1 MPGDDSAVSATAPGT
16 PGAGAGRPVGRSAV
30 RRRVRRLIDGGLLLQ
45 GGVQGSPVLR
55 LFARWVRRPL
65 LPAVRLWRRNIQ
77 LKVVATTLLMSLGV
91 VLLLGFVV
99 IGQVRNGL
107 LDAKVKGAESQATG
121 GFRVAETLARSAGEG
136 TSDGNA
142 RDGLPRQN
150 SAIWLNDLVQQMSAS
165 GQGAFHVVTLNP
177 PGEGGNVS
185 ARAPRGS
192 GNVDAPAS
200 VPLTLREGVDDNT
213 GPSRSYTRIIYSD
226 GRPSQ
231 PGLAIGTQ
239 LSTPQSD
246 RYELYYLFPLAQ
258 EEKSLSLV
266 KTTLATAGLFVV
278 VLLGAIAWLV
288 VRQVVTPVRM
298 AAGIAERLS
307 AGRLQER
314 MKVTGEDDIARL
326 GEAFNKMAQNLQL
339 KIQQLEAL
347 SRMQRRFVSDV
358 SHELR
363 TPLTTVRMAA
373 DVIHEARVDFDPVTA
388 RSAELL
394 ADQLDRFESLL
405 ADLLEISRFDAG
417 AAALEAEPIDLREV
431 VRRVVGGA
439 EPLAE
444 RKGTRIRVVGDQQPV
459 IAEADTRRVERVL
472 RNLVVNAVE
481 HGEGRDVVVRLA
493 TAGGAVAVA
502 VRDYGVGL
510 KPGEA
515 TRVFSRFWRA
525 DPARARTTGGTGLGL
540 SIALEDARL
549 HGGWLQAWGEP
560 GGGSQFRLTLPR
572 TADEA
577 LRGSPIPLEPED
589 SRRNRDA
596 AQGPPPPPAD
606 GSAVT
611 VPAQLSAAARA
622 VPAPATG
629 RRDPAAGLHS
639 RPGAPRSAAST
650 VPPRAGGPGRS
661 PLPQQ
666 GGSTTGTTPVV
677 DPAALPSNGSRVV
690 PRRDGTGPASATH
703 GEATEDVTTLCGP
716 GTTSGARRPH
726 TPGDGTGPAAAP
738 DTGARDGRGVR
749 KGHGDGRDDGRGAG
763 RGAGDVDGDVG
774 EDVDGRDDGS
784 GHEHVGGHGDR
795 HVGGRRDLGGR
806 VDADRH
812 RGGDRSAG
820 GDRGT
825 GGAGD
830 RTGAPGTSAALT
842 GTTGDRPGNEREEPR
857 G

>member
-1 MPGDDSAVSATAPGT
+1 MSPTGHTSRF
-16 PGAGAGRPVGRSAV
+16 GRLV
-30 RRRVRRLIDGGLLLQ
+30 DGGLLLQ
-45 GGVQGSPVLR
+45 DGVQGSPALR
-55 LFARWVRRPL
+55 LFSRWVRRPL
-65 LPAVRLWRRNIQ
+65 LPVMRLWRRNIQ
-77 LKVVATTLLMSLGV
+77 LRVVAGTLIMSLGV

-107 LDAKVKGAESQATG
+107 LDAKEKAAQIQATG
-121 GFRVAETLARSAGEG
+121 GFEAARA
-136 TSDGNA
+136 NA
-142 RDGLPRQN
+142 ADSQGADRGAANGGAQKNAVQWR
-150 SAIWLNDLVQQMSAS
+150 SDLVTQLSS
-165 GQGAFHVVTLNP
+165 GGQSAFHVVALAAGSDAGRGRGP
-177 PGEGGNVS
+177 
-185 ARAPRGS
+185 RAS
-192 GNVDAPAS
+192 GYVEALDS
-200 VPLTLREGVDDNT
+200 VPDELRGQVDRGDGAYQSFSRIVYSRGAGEPVAGLVIGKRLTDINND
-213 GPSRSYTRIIYSD
+213 PY
-226 GRPSQ
+226 Q
-231 PGLAIGTQ
+231 
-239 LSTPQSD
+239 
-246 RYELYYLFPLAQ
+246 LYYLFPLTQ

-266 KTTLATAGLFVV
+266 KGTLATAGLFVV

-339 KIQQLEAL
+339 KIQQLEDL

-417 AAALEAEPIDLREV
+417 AAALEAEPTDLRDV

-439 EPLAE
+439 APLAE
-444 RKGTRIRVVGDQQPV
+444 AKGSRIRTVGDEQPV
-459 IAEADTRRVERVL
+459 VAEADARRVERVL

-481 HGEGRDVVVRLA
+481 HGDGKDVVVRLGA
-493 TAGGAVAVA
+493 AGGAVAVA

-515 TRVFSRFWRA
+515 TRVFNRFWRA

-589 SRRNRDA
+589 SRRSRGLSDA
-596 AQGPPPPPAD
+596 GLPSGGGEKQA
-606 GSAVT
+606 T
-611 VPAQLSAAARA
+611 VPVQPAGDRGP
-622 VPAPATG
+622 VP
-629 RRDPAAGLHS
+629 
-639 RPGAPRSAAST
+639 
-650 VPPRAGGPGRS
+650 VPPTAPSLQVS
-661 PLPQQ
+661 P
-666 GGSTTGTTPVV
+666 SA
-677 DPAALPSNGSRVV
+677 DPTALPGSGARVV
-690 PRRDGTGPASATH
+690 PRQAGEPDAPAGGTARSGIHSTASGTGTDGVRARPDVAAPARAAESPRVLEKSDAAAEEARAEAEVEPE
-703 GEATEDVTTLCGP
+703 GEAT
-716 GTTSGARRPH
+716 R
-726 TPGDGTGPAAAP
+726 
-738 DTGARDGRGVR
+738 GR
-749 KGHGDGRDDGRGAG
+749 
-763 RGAGDVDGDVG
+763 
-774 EDVDGRDDGS
+774 
-784 GHEHVGGHGDR
+784 
-795 HVGGRRDLGGR
+795 
-806 VDADRH
+806 
-812 RGGDRSAG
+812 
-820 GDRGT
+820 
-825 GGAGD
+825 
-830 RTGAPGTSAALT
+830 
-842 GTTGDRPGNEREEPR
+842 
-857 G
+857 

>member
-1 MPGDDSAVSATAPGT
+1 MSEDSAASGSGLSGERPK
-16 PGAGAGRPVGRSAV
+16 RPVGRTAAGT
-30 RRRVRRLIDGGLLLQ
+30 RLRRLFEGGLLQ

-55 LFARWVRRPL
+55 LFLRWVRRPL
-65 LPAVRLWRRNIQ
+65 LPVMRLWRRNIQ
-77 LKVVATTLLMSLGV
+77 LRVVATTLLMSLGV

-107 LDAKVKGAESQATG
+107 LDAKVRASQSQATG
-121 GFRVAETLARSAGEG
+121 GFAVAKQRADEAAGTNG
-136 TSDGNA
+136 TGTGTTPGTADGST
-142 RDGLPRQN
+142 DGTAGADGRPTQN
-150 SAIWLNDLVQQMSAS
+150 VIQWMSDLVESLSS
-165 GQGAFHVVTLNP
+165 GGAGAFDVVTLP
-177 PGEGGNVS
+177 VGDESGGGRS
-185 ARAPRGS
+185 PRGS
-192 GNVDAPAS
+192 GNVNPTSS
-200 VPLTLREGVDDNT
+200 VPADLRHRVNNGMT
-213 GPSRSYTRIIYSD
+213 AAQSYTRIVYSNGKD
-226 GRPSQ
+226 SQPALVIGKQVNDPNGRP
-231 PGLAIGTQ
+231 
-239 LSTPQSD
+239 
-246 RYELYYLFPLAQ
+246 YELYYLFPLTQ

-266 KTTLATAGLFVV
+266 KGTLATAGLFVV

-326 GEAFNKMAQNLQL
+326 GEAFNKMAQNLQG
-339 KIQQLEAL
+339 KIQQLEDL

-373 DVIHEARVDFDPVTA
+373 DVIHEARQDFDPVTA

-444 RKGTRIRVVGDQQPV
+444 RKGTRIRVVGDLQPV
-459 IAEADTRRVERVL
+459 VAEADARRVERVL

-481 HGEGRDVVVRLA
+481 HGEGKDVVVRLA
-493 TAGGAVAVA
+493 SAGGAVAVA

-572 TADEA
+572 TADEP
-577 LRGSPIPLEPED
+577 LRGSPIPLEPKDARRRRRPDD
-589 SRRNRDA
+589 SGAPRTEKRA
-596 AQGPPPPPAD
+596 
-606 GSAVT
+606 T
-611 VPAQLSAAARA
+611 VPAQQSGGH
-622 VPAPATG
+622 APA
-629 RRDPAAGLHS
+629 L
-639 RPGAPRSAAST
+639 
-650 VPPRAGGPGRS
+650 PPRA
-661 PLPQQ
+661 
-666 GGSTTGTTPVV
+666 PVAPTA
-677 DPAALPSNGSRVV
+677 DPTALPGNGNGTRVV
-690 PRRDGTGPASATH
+690 PRPTGPVRRPEERPAADPGADAGAVRPESERPRTARPEDSTEP
-703 GEATEDVTTLCGP
+703 GEAF
-716 GTTSGARRPH
+716 R
-726 TPGDGTGPAAAP
+726 
-738 DTGARDGRGVR
+738 GR
-749 KGHGDGRDDGRGAG
+749 
-763 RGAGDVDGDVG
+763 
-774 EDVDGRDDGS
+774 
-784 GHEHVGGHGDR
+784 
-795 HVGGRRDLGGR
+795 
-806 VDADRH
+806 
-812 RGGDRSAG
+812 
-820 GDRGT
+820 
-825 GGAGD
+825 
-830 RTGAPGTSAALT
+830 
-842 GTTGDRPGNEREEPR
+842 
-857 G
+857 

>member
-1 MPGDDSAVSATAPGT
+1 MTGDSAASAPGQ
-16 PGAGAGRPVGRSAV
+16 PGTRPGRPVGRKTAGSGWG
-30 RRRVRRLIDGGLLLQ
+30 RLLDGGLLQ
-45 GGVQGSPVLR
+45 GGIQGSPVLR
-55 LFARWVRRPL
+55 LFMRWVRRPL
-65 LPAVRLWRRNIQ
+65 LPVMRLWRRNIQ
-77 LKVVATTLLMSLGV
+77 LRVVVTTLLMSLGV

-107 LDAKVKGAESQATG
+107 LDAKVKASQSQATG
-121 GFRVAETLARSAGEG
+121 GFTAAGQKADSAATAAGND
-136 TSDGNA
+136 SPDPDGDSVKNV
-142 RDGLPRQN
+142 
-150 SAIWLNDLVQQMSAS
+150 SEWMSSLVESLS
-165 GQGAFHVVTLNP
+165 SGGQGAFDVVTLSSSGAGDARGFGP
-177 PGEGGNVS
+177 RASGGVE
-185 ARAPRGS
+185 PTL
-192 GNVDAPAS
+192 S
-200 VPLTLREGVDDNT
+200 VPEDLRDRVDD
-213 GPSRSYTRIIYSD
+213 GAGAAQSYTRIVYEA
-226 GRPSQ
+226 GTGKESQ
-231 PGLAIGTQ
+231 PALVIGKQ
-239 LSTPQSD
+239 VNDPYGNP
-246 RYELYYLFPLAQ
+246 YELYYLFPLSQ

-266 KTTLATAGLFVV
+266 KGTLATAGLFVV

-339 KIQQLEAL
+339 KIQQLEDL

-431 VRRVVGGA
+431 VRRVVSGA

-444 RKGTRIRVVGDQQPV
+444 RKGTQIRVVGDQQPIV
-459 IAEADTRRVERVL
+459 AEADARRVERVL

-481 HGEGRDVVVRLA
+481 HGEGKDVVVRLA
-493 TAGGAVAVA
+493 SAGGAVAVA

-572 TADEA
+572 TADEP
-577 LRGSPIPLEPED
+577 LRGSPIPLEPKD
-589 SRRNRDA
+589 SRRN
-596 AQGPPPPPAD
+596 QGLNEAGLPLG
-606 GSAVT
+606 GSSKLAT
-611 VPAQLSAAARA
+611 VPVQASGENVQVRA
-622 VPAPATG
+622 PIGLRPTGAT
-629 RRDPAAGLHS
+629 P
-639 RPGAPRSAAST
+639 T
-650 VPPRAGGPGRS
+650 
-661 PLPQQ
+661 
-666 GGSTTGTTPVV
+666 V
-677 DPAALPSNGSRVV
+677 DPTAL
-690 PRRDGTGPASATH
+690 
-703 GEATEDVTTLCGP
+703 
-716 GTTSGARRPH
+716 
-726 TPGDGTGPAAAP
+726 PGDGARVVSRPS
-738 DTGARDGRGVR
+738 GA
-749 KGHGDGRDDGRGAG
+749 AG
-763 RGAGDVDGDVG
+763 RPAGDEAG
-774 EDVDGRDDGS
+774 ENEEPPS
-784 GHEHVGGHGDR
+784 Q
-795 HVGGRRDLGGR
+795 
-806 VDADRH
+806 
-812 RGGDRSAG
+812 
-820 GDRGT
+820 
-825 GGAGD
+825 GGA
-830 RTGAPGTSAALT
+830 
-842 GTTGDRPGNEREEPR
+842 ERYEQGEAFR
-857 G
+857 GR

>member
-1 MPGDDSAVSATAPGT
+1 MSGDSAASAPGK
-16 PGAGAGRPVGRSAV
+16 PGARAGRPVGRKVTGSPWG
-30 RRRVRRLIDGGLLLQ
+30 RFLDGGLLQ

-55 LFARWVRRPL
+55 LFMRWVRRPL
-65 LPAVRLWRRNIQ
+65 LPVMRLWRRNIQ
-77 LKVVATTLLMSLGV
+77 LKVVVTTLLMSLGV

-107 LDAKVKGAESQATG
+107 LDAKVKASQSQATG
-121 GFRVAETLARSAGEG
+121 GFAVAKQNADETTSG
-136 TSDGNA
+136 TVDDATTADGRPA
-142 RDGLPRQN
+142 QN
-150 SAIWLNDLVQQMSAS
+150 VIEWMSDLVSS
-165 GQGAFHVVTLNP
+165 LSSGGQGAFDVVTLP
-177 PGEGGNVS
+177 VGDDTGGGRGP
-185 ARAPRGS
+185 RAS
-192 GNVDAPAS
+192 GYVDPFAS
-200 VPLTLREGVDDNT
+200 VPEDLRERVDT
-213 GPSRSYTRIIYSD
+213 STAAAQSYTRIIYNTD
-226 GRPSQ
+226 KESQ
-231 PGLAIGTQ
+231 PALVIGKQ
-239 LSTPQSD
+239 VNDPNNDPYQ
-246 RYELYYLFPLAQ
+246 LYYLFPLTQ

-266 KTTLATAGLFVV
+266 KGTLATAGLFVV

-339 KIQQLEAL
+339 KIQQLEDL

-373 DVIHEARVDFDPVTA
+373 DVIHEAREDFDPVTA

-431 VRRVVGGA
+431 VRRVLSGA

-444 RKGTRIRVVGDQQPV
+444 RKGTHIRVVGDQQPV
-459 IAEADTRRVERVL
+459 VAEADARRVERVL

-481 HGEGRDVVVRLA
+481 HGDGKDVVVKLA
-493 TAGGAVAVA
+493 AAGGAVAVA

-572 TADEA
+572 TADEP
-577 LRGSPIPLEPED
+577 LRGSPIPLEPKD
-589 SRRNRDA
+589 SRRNRGLDDA
-596 AQGPPPPPAD
+596 GLPH
-606 GSAVT
+606 GGGEKAVT
-611 VPAQLSAAARA
+611 VPAQPSGEQGPPMPIASRLAA
-622 VPAPATG
+622 VAPTA
-629 RRDPAAGLHS
+629 DP
-639 RPGAPRSAAST
+639 T
-650 VPPRAGGPGRS
+650 
-661 PLPQQ
+661 
-666 GGSTTGTTPVV
+666 
-677 DPAALPSNGSRVV
+677 ALPGNGARVV
-690 PRRDGTGPASATH
+690 PRP
-703 GEATEDVTTLCGP
+703 
-716 GTTSGARRPH
+716 TSGARRQDDTP
-726 TPGDGTGPAAAP
+726 TPG
-738 DTGARDGRGVR
+738 GRGSEPSDRADAGAQDVEQQGEASR
-749 KGHGDGRDDGRGAG
+749 GR
-763 RGAGDVDGDVG
+763 
-774 EDVDGRDDGS
+774 
-784 GHEHVGGHGDR
+784 
-795 HVGGRRDLGGR
+795 
-806 VDADRH
+806 
-812 RGGDRSAG
+812 
-820 GDRGT
+820 
-825 GGAGD
+825 
-830 RTGAPGTSAALT
+830 
-842 GTTGDRPGNEREEPR
+842 
-857 G
+857 

>member
-1 MPGDDSAVSATAPGT
+1 MSGDSAASAPG
-16 PGAGAGRPVGRSAV
+16 PGEARAGRPVGRKTAGS
-30 RRRVRRLIDGGLLLQ
+30 RWGRLIEGGLLQ

-55 LFARWVRRPL
+55 LFMRWVRRPL
-65 LPAVRLWRRNIQ
+65 LPVMRLWRRNIQ

-107 LDAKVKGAESQATG
+107 LDAKVKASQSQATG
-121 GFRVAETLARSAGEG
+121 GFAVAKQKADEEAAAGTGDGG
-136 TSDGNA
+136 T
-142 RDGLPRQN
+142 
-150 SAIWLNDLVQQMSAS
+150 
-165 GQGAFHVVTLNP
+165 T
-177 PGEGGNVS
+177 
-185 ARAPRGS
+185 
-192 GNVDAPAS
+192 
-200 VPLTLREGVDDNT
+200 T
-213 GPSRSYTRIIYSD
+213 D

-231 PGLAIGTQ
+231 NVIQWMSELVSSLSSGGQGAFDVVTLPAGDNSGGGRGPRASGDVDPSASVPDDLRSRINDDTAASQSYTRIVYSNSNDSQPALVIGKQ
-239 LSTPQSD
+239 INDPNGD
-246 RYELYYLFPLAQ
+246 PYELYYLFPLTQ

-266 KTTLATAGLFVV
+266 KGTLATAGLFVV

-339 KIQQLEAL
+339 KIQQLEDL

-373 DVIHEARVDFDPVTA
+373 DVIHEAREDFDPITA

-431 VRRVVGGA
+431 VRRVVSGA

-444 RKGTRIRVVGDQQPV
+444 RKGTHIRVVGDLQPV
-459 IAEADTRRVERVL
+459 VAEADARRVERVL

-481 HGEGRDVVVRLA
+481 HGEGKDVVVKLA
-493 TAGGAVAVA
+493 AAGGAVAVA

-572 TADEA
+572 TADEP
-577 LRGSPIPLEPED
+577 LRGSPIPLEPRD
-589 SRRNRDA
+589 SRRNRGLNEAGLPRGGGDK
-596 AQGPPPPPAD
+596 
-606 GSAVT
+606 SAT
-611 VPAQLSAAARA
+611 VPVQPTGDQIPPIASRLAGAAPTA
-622 VPAPATG
+622 
-629 RRDPAAGLHS
+629 DP
-639 RPGAPRSAAST
+639 T
-650 VPPRAGGPGRS
+650 
-661 PLPQQ
+661 
-666 GGSTTGTTPVV
+666 
-677 DPAALPSNGSRVV
+677 ALPGNGARVV
-690 PRRDGTGPASATH
+690 PRP
-703 GEATEDVTTLCGP
+703 V
-716 GTTSGARRPH
+716 SGARRQDE
-726 TPGDGTGPAAAP
+726 TPS
-738 DTGARDGRGVR
+738 
-749 KGHGDGRDDGRGAG
+749 
-763 RGAGDVDGDVG
+763 
-774 EDVDGRDDGS
+774 EDRALS
-784 GHEHVGGHGDR
+784 ET
-795 HVGGRRDLGGR
+795 
-806 VDADRH
+806 
-812 RGGDRSAG
+812 SKP
-820 GDRGT
+820 
-825 GGAGD
+825 
-830 RTGAPGTSAALT
+830 PGTAPQDSKKQGEAF
-842 GTTGDRPGNEREEPR
+842 R
-857 G
+857 GR